1 MAGRKDLYKI
11 LEVTRDADQ
20 DDIRKAYRKMALKY
34 HPDKQGGKTEAEI
47 EAASTK
53 FKGVSE
59 AYEILSDPEKK
70 SKYDNGVEVE
80 DIDNPHASAGG
91 GGGFH
96 GGHGG
101 PGGIDPNL
109 IFQMFMQ
116 QQHGGGGGM
125 RFG

>member
-11 LEVTRDADQ
+11 LEVPRDSEQ
-20 DDIRKAYRKMALKY
+20 DDFRKAYRKLALKY
-34 HPDKQGGKTEAEI
+34 HPDKQGGKSEAEI

-53 FKGVSE
+53 FKAVSE

-70 SKYDNGVEVE
+70 AKYDSGVEVE
-80 DIDNPHASAGG
+80 DLDNPHASGGG

-96 GGHGG
+96 GGPH
-101 PGGIDPNL
+101 GGIDPNI

-116 QQHGGGGGM
+116 QQHGGGGRGM

>member
-34 HPDKQGGKTEAEI
+34 HPDKQGGKTEVEI

-53 FKGVSE
+53 FKAVSE

-70 SKYDNGVEVE
+70 SRYDSGVEVE

-101 PGGIDPNL
+101 IDPNL
-109 IFQMFMQ
+109 LFQMFMQ